1 MADSEFLIG
10 IAPEEPQTDT
20 EISIG
25 LPETKPEA
33 LMTPNI
39 GVIGV
44 GGAGGNAVNNMIESH
59 LQGVS
64 FIVANT
70 DAQVMS
76 RSLTQQKI
84 QLGVSLTQ
92 GLGSGSD
99 PAIGKAAAEE
109 SADKIKEAIKDFHL
123 LFIAAGMGG
132 GTGTGA
138 SPVIAK
144 LAKEMG
150 INTIGVVTKPFRME
164 GPLRT
169 KIAEAGIKELEQY
182 VDSLII
188 VPNQNLFKIAKATT
202 KITEAFKIADDVLY
216 QGIKSVTDFILT
228 PMLVNLD
235 FADLRSIIS
244 IKGRAMMGAGE
255 AEGEDRALIA
265 TEKAISNPLLGISI
279 QGAKGLLINISG
291 NDQLRLE
298 EVDCASE
305 RLQQEVG
312 DETRVVVGTNIDNT
326 LGNKIRVSIVATGL
340 DAGGDQIIPTKT
352 PETLKA
358 LETQPEPIIV
368 TPVVV
373 PTDESADDEALAS
386 DDDSLAESV
395 KTTLQSA
402 AENTFIP
409 EAPLVDTKQPEEK
422 ESDDL
427 FGDLLGQATG
437 ALKPEEE
444 KAEPESKQKTD
455 FDGIIFPNLFNNE
468 SLKKKEGERLGVG
481 LSIKETFSQGHEIPE
496 LPKDEV
502 LNIPAFLRRDKA

>member
-44 GGAGGNAVNNMIESH
+44 GGAGGNIVNNMIESH

-70 DAQVMS
+70 DAQAMS

-99 PAIGKAAAEE
+99 PSVGKAAAEE
-109 SADKIKEAIKDFHL
+109 SLDKIKEAIKDFHL
-123 LFIAAGMGG
+123 LFITAGMGG

-144 LAKEMG
+144 LAKELG

-164 GPLRT
+164 GTQRI
-169 KIAEAGIKELEQY
+169 KAAEAGIKELEQY

-188 VPNQNLFKIAKATT
+188 VPNQNLFKIAKSTT
-202 KITEAFKIADDVLY
+202 KITDAFKIASDVLF
-216 QGIKSVTDFILT
+216 QGVKSVTDFVLT

-244 IKGRAMMGAGE
+244 IKGRAMMGSGE

-312 DETRVVVGTNIDNT
+312 DDARVVVGTNIDNT

-340 DAGGDQIIPTKT
+340 DSGDAPSRT
-352 PETLKA
+352 PETTKA

-368 TPVVV
+368 TPTVV
-373 PTDESADDEALAS
+373 PVSESEDDVLSGDEDG
-386 DDDSLAESV
+386 LAESV

-402 AENTFIP
+402 SESTFIP
-409 EAPLVDTKQPEEK
+409 EAPMADTQQPEEH
-422 ESDDL
+422 ETDDL
-427 FGDLLGQATG
+427 FGDLLEQAT
-437 ALKPEEE
+437 AAP
-444 KAEPESKQKTD
+444 APEPEKESESETKPKTGFGD
-455 FDGIIFPNLFNNE
+455 IIFPNLFSNE
-468 SLKKKEGERLGVG
+468 TLKKKENERLGVD
-481 LSIKETFSQGHEIPE
+481 LSINETFTQGHEIPE
-496 LPKDEV
+496 LPEDEII
-502 LNIPAFLRRDKA
+502 NIPTFLRRDKA